1 VAAEAFIAQLN
12 QQIGHEFAAHQ
23 QYVACAVYYDQQTM
37 QQTAQLFFDQ
47 AAEERS
53 HAMMMVRYLL
63 DADAEVRIPALP
75 APIND
80 FSDVVAPIA
89 LALEQEKRVTQQINE
104 LTRIAREQLDFASDQ
119 FMQWFIKEQ
128 VEEVSKMSDLLAW
141 PSGAPTTSS
150 RSRTTCSA
158 RPPPARASTRPHRAP
173 RASDSHP
180 EDAITHLL
188 ERGVGDRRQR
198 EAQHGPGV
206 GGVDHAVVPE
216 PGGGVVRVPLR
227 LVLLADRGLEGLLV
241 LGRPLLP
248 A

>member
-1 VAAEAFIAQLN
+1 MAAEAFIAQLN

-80 FSDVVAPIA
+80 FADVVAPIA
-89 LALEQEKRVTQQINE
+89 LALEQEKRVTEQINE
-104 LTRIAREQLDFASDQ
+104 LTAIARRENDFASDQ

-128 VEEVSKMSDLLAW
+128 VEEVSKMSDLLAV
-141 PSGAPTTSS
+141 AK
-150 RSRTTCSA
+150 RSA
-158 RPPPARASTRPHRAP
+158 H
-173 RASDSHP
+173 DVEQI
-180 EDAITHLL
+180 EDY
-188 ERGVGDRRQR
+188 VQR
-198 EAQHGPGV
+198 EAAAAEGADPTAPRVAGV
-206 GGVDHAVVPE
+206 
-216 PGGGVVRVPLR
+216 
-227 LVLLADRGLEGLLV
+227 
-241 LGRPLLP
+241 
-248 A
+248 